1 MPSNPTS
8 IWRRSPNK
16 LRQSEVWLECFYFIS
31 LFLAALVLF
40 LLNLG
45 NLDLLDLDEGIVAQV
60 AKEIYQGTGES
71 LSWIFPTLWGQ
82 PYLEQ
87 PPLVHNLIAIA
98 YKIAGVNE
106 FSTRLPGALL
116 GSISVILVYNIGRE
130 IFVARLPALFSALVY
145 LTCLPV
151 LRFSRLAMLDGPLLC
166 FQLLAIWA
174 ILRCRRDLRWAVAGG
189 IALGLMGLTQGLLGI
204 QILVILLVFLYWD
217 TPRLISSAYFWGG
230 LVLGV
235 APGVAWYIAQWFS
248 YHEVKT
254 TWDFLN
260 LFLGHIATHTSKP
273 KMAVEYY
280 FLESLQYF
288 LPWLM
293 IMLAGLRLVF
303 KNLHWGW
310 GKLLAIWIGG
320 YFVLSFLLLHQ
331 YYWSILPIYPALA
344 LAVGKQLDLIRNLPS
359 YIDYPR
365 IWIYGFI
372 VMSVLAA
379 IAGIYWGVRD
389 YIDFYLP
396 FICGSLTITFAATAI
411 ALAQHEKQFIPLLFW
426 GLFVSIFL
434 LIVSPHWVWE
444 LKTTEPVKPIA
455 ELIKQYTPSD
465 AIIYTSM
472 TQERASLNFYSDRQI
487 IPQSLTQLQKN
498 WQQNSNIYLLL
509 DPQTLKELNLPTKAL
524 IKPTK
529 FKSLNWLLAT
539 KQSGL

>member
-1 MPSNPTS
+1 MPSHPTS

-16 LRQSEVWLECFYFIS
+16 LRQSEIWLECFYFTS
-31 LFLAALVLF
+31 LFLAALILF
-40 LLNLG
+40 LVNLG

-60 AKEIYQGTGES
+60 AKEIYQGTNSS
-71 LSWIFPTLWGQ
+71 LSWIFPTLWGE
-82 PYLEQ
+82 PYLNQ

-106 FSTRLPGALL
+106 FTTRLPGALL
-116 GSISVILVYNIGRE
+116 GSISVLLVYNVGRE

-166 FQLLAIWA
+166 FQLLTIWA
-174 ILRCRRDLRWAVAGG
+174 ILRCRRDLRWAVVGG
-189 IALGLMGLTQGLLGI
+189 IGLGLMGLTQGLLSL

-217 TPRLISSAYFWGG
+217 TPRLISSTYFWGG
-230 LVLGV
+230 IVLGV
-235 APGVAWYIAQWFS
+235 APGIAWYVVQWFH

-260 LFLGHIATHTSKP
+260 LFLGRIAASTSEP
-273 KMAVEYY
+273 KLLTVKYY
-280 FLESLQYF
+280 FLQSLQYF

-293 IMLAGLRLVF
+293 MMLAGLRLVF

-310 GKLLAIWIGG
+310 GKLLSVWIGG
-320 YFVLSFLLLHQ
+320 YFVLSFLVLNQ
-331 YYWSILPIYPALA
+331 DYWSILPMYPALA

-359 YIDYPR
+359 YVTYPR
-365 IWIYGFI
+365 IWYYGL
-372 VMSVLAA
+372 VLMAVIAA
-379 IAGIYWGVRD
+379 LVGVHWGIRD

-411 ALAQHEKQFIPLLFW
+411 ALTQHEKQFIPLLFW
-426 GLFVSIFL
+426 GLFVSLFL
-434 LIVSPHWVWE
+434 LIISPHWIWE

-455 ELIKQYTPSD
+455 ALIKQNTP
-465 AIIYTSM
+465 ANAVIYTSM
-472 TQERASLNFYSDRQI
+472 PQERASLNFYSDRQI
-487 IPQSLTQLQKN
+487 IPQSLSQLQEK
-498 WQQNSNIYLLL
+498 WQQNSPVYLLL
-509 DPQTLKELNLPTKAL
+509 DPQTLKELNLSEKSL
-524 IKPTK
+524 IKSTE

-539 KQSGL
+539 NK

>member
-1 MPSNPTS
+1 MPSHPTS

-16 LRQSEVWLECFYFIS
+16 LRQNEIWLECFYFTS

-40 LLNLG
+40 LINLG

-60 AKEIYQGTGES
+60 AKEIYQGTGSS
-71 LSWIFPTLWGQ
+71 LSWIFPTLWGE
-82 PYLEQ
+82 PYLAQ

-98 YKIAGVNE
+98 YKLGGVSE
-106 FSTRLPGALL
+106 FTTRLPGALL
-116 GSISVILVYNIGRE
+116 GSISVLLVYNIGRE

-151 LRFSRLAMLDGPLLC
+151 LRLSRLAMLDGPLLC

-204 QILVILLVFLYWD
+204 QIFIILLAFLYWD
-217 TPRLISSAYFWGG
+217 TPRLLSSTYFWVG

-235 APGVAWYIAQWFS
+235 APGVAWYVSQWFH

-254 TWDFLN
+254 TGDFLN
-260 LFLGHIATHTSKP
+260 LFLGHIAVNTSGSKL
-273 KMAVEYY
+273 AVEYY
-280 FLESLQYF
+280 FLQSLQYV

-293 IMLAGLRLVF
+293 IILAGLRLLY

-310 GKLLAIWIGG
+310 GKLLSIWLGG
-320 YFVLSFLLLHQ
+320 YFVLSFLLVNQDH
-331 YYWSILPIYPALA
+331 WSVLPIYPALA

-365 IWIYGFI
+365 IWSYSF
-372 VMSVLAA
+372 VLMAVVAA
-379 IAGIYWGVRD
+379 FAGLYWGIRD
-389 YIDFYLP
+389 YVDFYLP

-426 GLFVSIFL
+426 GLLISMFL
-434 LIVSPHWVWE
+434 LVVSPHWIWE

-455 ELIKQYTPSD
+455 ELIKQHTPSD
-465 AIIYTSM
+465 AVIYTSM
-472 TQERASLNFYSDRQI
+472 SQERASLNFYSDRQI

-498 WQQNSNIYLLL
+498 WQQNSPVYLLL
-509 DPQTLKELNLPTKAL
+509 DPETLKELNLPKKAL
-524 IKPTK
+524 IKPTE
-529 FKSLNWLLAT
+529 FKTLNWLLAT
-539 KQSGL
+539 KQSDE